1 MNDDSVSEQTIC
13 GIIEVRANTKAEGV
27 AKRDRTE
34 PRRITRRD
42 AAAEALPN
50 LLTWLIYIFSANLSY
65 RVFV

>member
-1 MNDDSVSEQTIC
+1 MNDDSVSEQTVR
-13 GIIEVRANTKAEGV
+13 GIIEVRGNTKAESE
-27 AKRDRTE
+27 AKRGRTQ

-50 LLTWLIYIFSANLSY
+50 LLASLIYIFYANPCY